1 MSVVRS
7 KRGVSEME
15 FLNTARQLELFTMRK
30 CKNAIPKSYTF
41 YLGQPLALS
50 AVAVYSN
57 AKKGNSIYPLNPY
70 EIQMRRSY
78 FLKAYAELESLASQ
92 IEVVNELCSLSPA
105 AMEEWSYLIYTEMT
119 LLKGVMEKDRRRYK
133 NIE

>member
-41 YLGQPLALS
+41 YLGQPLAL
-50 AVAVYSN
+50 
-57 AKKGNSIYPLNPY
+57 
-70 EIQMRRSY
+70 
-78 FLKAYAELESLASQ
+78 
-92 IEVVNELCSLSPA
+92 
-105 AMEEWSYLIYTEMT
+105 
-119 LLKGVMEKDRRRYK
+119 
-133 NIE
+133 